1 MGSDATIEIQKRSVG
16 STMIYTCGGSL
27 VYVRCQVPEIQFGS
41 MICVAGFIGFPL
53 GCVLQDAGFRSWP
66 ARYLGVAG

>member
-27 VYVRCQVPEIQFGS
+27 VYVRCQVPGIQFGS
-41 MICVAGFIGFPL
+41 MICVAGFHWGVYFRMPGSDL
-53 GCVLQDAGFRSWP
+53 GPHGTWV
-66 ARYLGVAG
+66 